1 VTLPVIRTSLL
12 AGALLAFALSVDEI
26 IVTYFVAGTQET
38 IPLWIYDHLHQP
50 NQRPIVNVV
59 ALFVILL
66 SIIPVYISQRLV
78 GAEATAG
85 AATGTRT
92 RR

>member
-1 VTLPVIRTSLL
+1 M
-12 AGALLAFALSVDEI
+12 
-26 IVTYFVAGTQET
+26 AGTQET
-38 IPLWIYDHLHQP
+38 IPIWIFNHLHQA

-66 SIIPVYISQRLV
+66 STIPVYISQRLV